1 MLVKE
6 FVTGLSRTPIGVA
19 SNKPSFY
26 LMKTKTKQSIPAF
39 QITSLRTMLA
49 AKIEDTENFKTLRLT
64 CSHTSGNNTEK
75 SQLRNEVVIYQEAEG
90 NLTLNRFVYED
101 GYSRRH
107 IDEETVLDRI
117 EQLIDEGYDEVICES
132 FTGVVNVRV
141 NSGRIEINL
150 GDCQS
155 IATAK
160 KRPIEVGEAD
170 RLLGALDILT
180 AEGKIRNDKFRK
192 YEQINHFIEL
202 IREQLEKMSRQQRIN
217 VVDCGCGKSY
227 LSFVMNYFLSKK
239 LGKRCKFFCLDTSAS
254 LIEKCKEM
262 QAELDYA
269 NMEFQQCRIMDFELP
284 TDIDILCSLHAC
296 DTATDEAI
304 ALGIKANA
312 ALIMVVPCCQS
323 EILNQL
329 TTHPLSS
336 ITRHGVFGVKFADL
350 LTDALRTLL
359 LEANGYKTRAIEF
372 VSPIYTPKNILI
384 LAEKIQS
391 QNSMALKQ
399 YRELI
404 DMFQLSPALERFLT
418 TD

>member
-1 MLVKE
+1 
-6 FVTGLSRTPIGVA
+6 
-19 SNKPSFY
+19 
-26 LMKTKTKQSIPAF
+26 MKTKAKKPIPAS
-39 QITSLRTMLA
+39 QITALRTMLA
-49 AKIEDTENFKTLRLT
+49 AKIEDAENFKTLRLT
-64 CSHTSGNNTEK
+64 CSHTSENNTEK
-75 SQLRNEVVIYQEAEG
+75 SQRRNEVVIYQEAEG
-90 NLTLNRFVYED
+90 NLTLNRFIYED

-141 NSGRIEINL
+141 SSGRIEINL

-155 IATAK
+155 TTTTK

-170 RLLGALDILT
+170 RLLKALDILT
-180 AEGKIRNDKFRK
+180 ADGKIRSDKFRK

-202 IREQLEKMSRQQRIN
+202 IREQLEKVSRQQRIN

-254 LIEKCKEM
+254 LIEKCQEM

-269 NMEFQQCRIMDFELP
+269 NMAFQQCRIMDFELP

-372 VSPIYTPKNILI
+372 VSPIHTPKNILI

>member
-1 MLVKE
+1 MVAYPMRNVN
-6 FVTGLSRTPIGVA
+6 FVWTKKTFWIQCISWKQK
-19 SNKPSFY
+19 SNNRYP
-26 LMKTKTKQSIPAF
+26 LF
-39 QITSLRTMLA
+39 QITSLRAMLA
-49 AKIEDTENFKTLRLT
+49 AKIEDAENFKTLRLT
-64 CSHTSGNNTEK
+64 CSHTSENNTEK

-141 NSGRIEINL
+141 SSGRIEINL

-155 IATAK
+155 IATTK

-180 AEGKIRNDKFRK
+180 ADGKIRSDKFRK

-202 IREQLEKMSRQQRIN
+202 IREQLEKVSRQQRIN

-359 LEANGYKTRAIEF
+359 LEANGYKTRVIEF
-372 VSPIYTPKNILI
+372 VSPIHTPKNILI

-399 YRELI
+399 YRELV